1 MSDIRK
7 AADKDI
13 PSVKAIWEESVRA
26 THHFLTEDEIS
37 FYKNLLPEYLRH
49 VDLHVLDRDGT
60 IDGFSGIAGRKLEM
74 LFVTKRGSG
83 SGSKLLGHAISLGV
97 TEVDVNEEN
106 TRATKFYQDRGFI
119 QVGCSENDNEGKPH
133 PILHLALTGESR
145 RQTSP
150 GQAGPDNA
158 NR

>member
-74 LFVTKRGSG
+74 LFVTKRGSAHRSMADMTSAG
-83 SGSKLLGHAISLGV
+83 
-97 TEVDVNEEN
+97 N
-106 TRATKFYQDRGFI
+106 RKFTHTLRLVAAKKD
-119 QVGCSENDNEGKPH
+119 P
-133 PILHLALTGESR
+133 A
-145 RQTSP
+145 
-150 GQAGPDNA
+150 QAEAAAPML
-158 NR
+158 